1 MLCSTLCHVHCVGG
15 AEIQIKSK
23 MRSVDCNYNS
33 AVTLCHHHIHLHM
46 RRRWQLTSRTQSE
59 TIVIVYTTHVY
70 FSKATR
76 NRGRFP
82 TLFILLRFSLLCQ
95 SSEKV
100 FYLRFSHYLPVQVSY
115 SFHLRLV
122 PSLRSAI
129 LICGKCEKRCDRQGI
144 NH

>member
-33 AVTLCHHHIHLHM
+33 AVTLCHHRILLLM

-59 TIVIVYTTHVY
+59 TIVIVYTTHVCI
-70 FSKATR
+70 SLKPKPKATR

-122 PSLRSAI
+122 YPPCVVRF
-129 LICGKCEKRCDRQGI
+129 
-144 NH
+144 